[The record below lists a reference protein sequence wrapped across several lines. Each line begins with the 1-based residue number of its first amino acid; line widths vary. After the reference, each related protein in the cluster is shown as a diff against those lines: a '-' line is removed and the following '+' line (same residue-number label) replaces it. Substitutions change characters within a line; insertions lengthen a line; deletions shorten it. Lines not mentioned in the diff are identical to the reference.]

1 MSDLSPPS
9 GKRAPCE
16 PKHTPKREH
25 LVYMPCLTLRP
36 LQSLYGVKKYKLTK
50 VVSIQLPAR
59 IGKQLS
65 FKRAAPGLNALVIH
79 AVTQKE
85 WYGSHGIL
93 THRKPPFP
101 KHKRQHSL
109 HTSDTASHPAF
120 RGPSS
125 LYSLILVQSPH
136 VFVCEKI
143 QKRNVANGLVNI
155 THCDFFG
162 NPSPKDPKV

>member
-1 MSDLSPPS
+1 MWTQAHTKE
-9 GKRAPCE
+9 GAPCVYALS
-16 PKHTPKREH
+16 HT
-25 LVYMPCLTLRP
+25 
-36 LQSLYGVKKYKLTK
+36 KKCKLTK
-50 VVSIQLPAR
+50 LCPFSSPRELGNNSVLK
-59 IGKQLS
+59 GLH
-65 FKRAAPGLNALVIH
+65 PGLNTLVIH

-93 THRKPPFP
+93 THRKPPFS
-101 KHKRQHSL
+101 KHKRHHSL
-109 HTSDTASHPAF
+109 DTSDTASHPAF